1 MSAPQDD
8 FLGELRLGHQLTSAS
23 QAAAGGLAIILGFI
37 FLLSGQVLVLL
48 GPRAPLAGILTG
60 LVLGLTLLNV
70 VELLGGS
77 SERGGTYILV
87 HETLGGWLAF
97 LTGWGILAGSVA
109 LTAAMAQ
116 QAGVLLLGFVFAGE
130 LPANLV
136 ALGFILFLILIQLF
150 QLLPRRFQFGSFL
163 LAALAALAL
172 VIINAIPQ
180 MNMGVF
186 RSPPSVGLGTF
197 NQALA
202 WLSVGYIAFESLLIS
217 RRQIRDSGRLLP
229 QAILGLLILGV
240 VLISVVLFIY
250 AALLTP
256 ITPPNGFTIS
266 GLALNGFL
274 PDWFTAIVAL
284 VLLLVAANG
293 CMMTAARQVHALSME
308 GAFPRGLRRV
318 WGKVPMPVLL
328 FSVLTAGIIPVVLFA
343 PLIWSVYF
351 AGSMFLGAMTILD
364 ISAIYSRQTEP
375 RRRRA
380 FVLPFSPLFPALAV
394 AVNLILFNSLPYSA
408 VVGFVGWWLI
418 GSVFYLVYARYHQV
432 QAQEG
437 EIVFGRVQPR
447 AALDTIYR
455 ILVPIGPN
463 EERYLLLRMAA
474 DLARQLH
481 GEVIPL
487 QVIAVPDPLAIE
499 EGRRM
504 ARERN
509 ALFRWSMTI
518 AGDLGVPIY
527 PITRLA
533 RSVPDG
539 IIDTAAEESCNL
551 VFMAWPAKSSGQE
564 ARIGSI
570 LSLVAR
576 GVSSDVAVVAY
587 HPAAEGDSAAGQHSP
602 QTQAEITSADMED
615 RSGSVFHLKRVLVP
629 TSGGPHAPLATQLA
643 LLLARENEATVTAV
657 YVATSETQADETDD
671 GEKRI
676 QETIATMRE
685 QASRLDRFDGNNRGF
700 DQVAI
705 NGQVISANSVVE
717 GISEAGFE
725 FDLVLIGASEESLID
740 QVLFGSIPEQVARE
754 CPAPVIIVKHYR
766 GLPRLWLMRTWIA
779 IFEALPT
786 LSREEQIDVY
796 REVHREARPDVD
808 FFVMIGLSTLIATFG
823 LLQGSTAVIIGAML
837 VAPLFSPLLAL
848 SLAITQ
854 GNVRLLRIAIESTVK
869 GIALAVGLAF
879 LLALIAPSKV
889 PTPQITSRSLP
900 NLFDLA
906 VALASG
912 AAGAYA
918 IARKDVAAALPGVA
932 IAAAMVPPL
941 GVIGIGLAMG
951 SLSIAGG
958 GGLLFLTNLVAIA
971 LAGSFTFLLLGF
983 RPGAHGAREVH
994 LRRGLITTIVL
1005 FVLITIP
1012 LILLFAQTVKTF
1024 RTRQIIQ
1031 TTVAQYLTSTPDIE
1045 LVSQDEI
1052 TFVSQGNQLMVTIPV
1067 YIHGSVQDAQVKRL
1081 SDELTKAIGE
1091 PVLVRMVTYTILE
1104 SSP

>member
-1 MSAPQDD
+1 MSAPQDE
-8 FLGELRLGHQLTSAS
+8 FLGELRLGHQLSTAS
-23 QAAAGGLAIILGFI
+23 QAATGGLAIVLGLI
-37 FLLSGQVLVLL
+37 FLLSGQVLALL
-48 GPRAPLAGILTG
+48 GARAPLAGILSG

-77 SERGGTYILV
+77 SERGGTHILV
-87 HETLGGWLAF
+87 HEILGGWLAF
-97 LTGWGILAGSVA
+97 LTGWGILAGSIA

-116 QAGVLLLGFVFAGE
+116 QAAGLLLGFAFAGQ
-130 LPANLV
+130 LSQSLV
-136 ALGFILFLILIQLF
+136 ALGLVLILIFIQLF
-150 QLLPRRFQFGSFL
+150 QLIPRRFQFRAIL
-163 LAALAALAL
+163 ILALAALFL
-172 VIINAIPQ
+172 VLINAIPH

-186 RSPPSVGLGTF
+186 RSPPSVSLGTY

-202 WLSVGYIAFESLLIS
+202 WLSAGYIAFESLLVS
-217 RRQIRDSGRLLP
+217 RRQIRNSGQLLP
-229 QAILGLLILGV
+229 LAILGLLILGV
-240 VLISVVLFIY
+240 VLISVTLFVY

-256 ITPPNGFTIS
+256 IAPPGSFKIT
-266 GLALNGFL
+266 ALVVNGFL
-274 PDWFTAIVAL
+274 PDWFISIAAL
-284 VLLLVAANG
+284 GLLMLAANG
-293 CMMTAARQVHALSME
+293 CMMTAARQIHALSLE

-318 WGKVPMPVLL
+318 WGRVPMPVLL
-328 FSVLTAGIIPVVLFA
+328 FGLLTAGIIPVVLFA
-343 PLIWSVYF
+343 PPEWLVYF

-364 ISAIYSRQTEP
+364 ISAIYSRQAEP

-380 FVLPFSPLFPALAV
+380 FVLPFTPLFPALAIV
-394 AVNLILFNSLPYSA
+394 ANLIAFNSLPYSA
-408 VVGFVGWWLI
+408 LVGFAGWWLT
-418 GSVFYLVYARYHQV
+418 GSIFYLIYARTHQV

-437 EIVFGRVQPR
+437 EVVFGRVQPR
-447 AALDTIYR
+447 AAPETIYR

-474 DLARQLH
+474 DLARQLN

-487 QVIAVPDPLAIE
+487 QVITVPDPLAIE

-509 ALFRWSMTI
+509 ALFRWSMNL

-587 HPAAEGDSAAGQHSP
+587 HPPEEEDNVGKQDASQGQK
-602 QTQAEITSADMED
+602 EITPADLKD
-615 RSGSVFHLKRVLVP
+615 RSGKIFHLKRVLVP

-643 LLLARENEATVTAV
+643 LLLARENDATVTAV
-657 YVATSETQADETDD
+657 YIATSESQANETDV

-676 QETIATMRE
+676 QETIAAMKE
-685 QASRLDRFDGNNRGF
+685 QAAQLDSFNGKNHSFER
-700 DQVAI
+700 VSI
-705 NGQVISANSVVE
+705 NGQVITANNVVE
-717 GISEAGFE
+717 GISEAGSE
-725 FDLVLIGASEESLID
+725 SDLVLIGASEESLID

-779 IFEALPT
+779 LFEALPT
-786 LSREEQIDVY
+786 LSREEQIEVY
-796 REVHREARPDVD
+796 REVHRGARPDVD
-808 FFVMIGLSTLIATFG
+808 FFVMIGLSSLIATFG

-837 VAPLFSPLLAL
+837 VAPLFSPLLAFC
-848 SLAITQ
+848 LAITQ
-854 GNVRLLRIAIESTVK
+854 GNVRLLRLAIESTVK

-932 IAAAMVPPL
+932 IAAALVPPL

-951 SLSIAGG
+951 SLGIAGG
-958 GGLLFLTNLVAIA
+958 GSLLFMTNLVAIA

-994 LRRGLITTIVL
+994 LRRGLITTIIL

-1012 LILLFAQTVKTF
+1012 LILFFLQTVRTY

-1031 TTVAQYLTSTPDIE
+1031 ASLAQYLTSVSNIE
-1045 LVSQDEI
+1045 LVSQEEV
-1052 TFVSQGNQLMVTIPV
+1052 TFVSQNNQLLVTIPV
-1067 YIHGSVQDAQVKRL
+1067 YVRGSVQDAQVKKL
-1081 SDELTKAIGE
+1081 SEELTRAIGE
-1091 PVLVRMVTYTILE
+1091 PVMVRLVTYTILE